1 MQTNN
6 YQDLLESE
14 HLERGRIQF
23 FPVRHHSP
31 TAAVLID
38 QYIIERRPEAI
49 LVEGPENFNGEL
61 SELALDHDFPIA
73 IYSYC
78 RSKHATSGVFY
89 PFNEHS
95 PEYVAIK
102 RGLEIG
108 SHVEFID
115 LPLHRFADHCNHN
128 HRYSD
133 GEINKSDLLGSLYER
148 FAVADFDALWDKLIE
163 SDNHLNFE
171 DYMRIA
177 HGICLNMRESVTLD
191 QETIVRETFMAAKI
205 LSCLETTKGNI
216 LVITGGFHSAG
227 ILQILREN
235 AAELPIEDPAILLET
250 PPLSSA
256 VADLQYGCTLT
267 PFSDK
272 RLDAYKGYEAGLPS
286 PGFYFQAWQDR
297 IQNKMQDTHSML
309 LSQAVAAL
317 RKKKQ
322 LISTADVITAQS
334 MAAGL
339 AALRGHKVIFRQD
352 LMDGITSAVAKDEL
366 SFENEHPLVCE
377 LRNIFRGSRQG
388 RLSSKTKLPPLT
400 LAIQTIMEQ
409 YQLTPTTSQNLFELN
424 LDIEIERSKS
434 QILHRLTNLNIAGI
448 SRIQFTGLTGDETG
462 QVIEKWE
469 IRQTPNFHASCIEAA
484 AWGATI
490 EEAVTNKIRER
501 INSSHSNSDTV
512 AMSLMQSCLM
522 ALTELSDEL
531 FEQMEDIVYTDCSL
545 LSVVAG
551 LGSMLDL
558 LYYQKI
564 FAVRPLEAIQALLK
578 LCFDRALW
586 LLEYQGTSAS
596 EEFVG
601 GIKLIV
607 EIVQFHAAKFKL
619 DSKIVANSLARA
631 RNQEGCSALIAGALA
646 GALWQLDAPE
656 EAQIAEGLLQFSLPE
671 QIGDFV
677 LGLLTLAG
685 NLAHSDFAIIET
697 INTIIEA
704 FSDPDF
710 LITVPSLLIAFSKY
724 SPREKALLLQNLL
737 KIQQG
742 NENTVEINLEI
753 DPERTF
759 KAMQVE
765 EKAQAI
771 IDRYGLRQP

>member
-1 MQTNN
+1 MQTSN
-6 YQDLLESE
+6 YQDLLRSE

-31 TAAVLID
+31 TAAVLLE
-38 QYIIERRPEAI
+38 QYILERRPEAI

-78 RSKHATSGVFY
+78 RNKHATSGVFY

-115 LPLHRFADHCNHN
+115 LPLHRFADICNHN

-133 GEINKSDLLGSLYER
+133 GEINKSDLLRSLYER

-171 DYMRIA
+171 DYLRIA
-177 HGICLNMRESVTLD
+177 HGICLNMREGVTLD

-205 LSCLETTKGNI
+205 LGCLETTKGNI

-235 AAELPIEDPAILLET
+235 AAELAIEGPANLLET
-250 PPLSSA
+250 PPLPSPA
-256 VADLQYGCTLT
+256 EDLQYGCTLT

-297 IQNKMQDTHSML
+297 VQNKMQDTHSML

-317 RKKKQ
+317 RRKKQ

-334 MAAGL
+334 MASGL
-339 AALRGHKVIFRQD
+339 AALRGHKVVFRQD
-352 LMDGITSAVAKDEL
+352 LIDGITSAVAKDEL
-366 SFENEHPLVCE
+366 SFEDEHPLVSE

-400 LAIQTIMEQ
+400 LAIQTVMEQ

-424 LDIEIERSKS
+424 LDIEIERRKS

-448 SRIQFTGLTGDETG
+448 TRMQFTGLTGDETG

-469 IRQTPNFHASCIEAA
+469 IRQAPNFHASCIEAA

-501 INSSHSNSDTV
+501 IDSSHSNSDTV

-522 ALTELSDEL
+522 ALTELSNEL
-531 FEQMEDIVYTDCSL
+531 FEQMEDIVCTDCSL

-564 FAVRPLEAIQALLK
+564 LAVRPLDAIQALLK

-646 GALWQLDAPE
+646 GALWQLDAGE
-656 EAQIAEGLLQFSLPE
+656 DAHIAEGLLQFSLPE

-685 NLAHSDFAIIET
+685 NLVHSDFAIIET

-710 LITVPSLLIAFSKY
+710 LITVPSLRIAFSKY
-724 SPREKALLLQNLL
+724 SPREKVLLLQNLL
-737 KIQQG
+737 KIQKG
-742 NENTVEINLEI
+742 NENTVEIDLEI

-759 KAMQVE
+759 KVMQVE
-765 EKAQAI
+765 EKAQII

>member
-6 YQDLLESE
+6 YLDLLESE

-31 TAAVLID
+31 AAAVLIE
-38 QYIIERRPEAI
+38 QYILERSPEAI
-49 LVEGPENFNGEL
+49 LVEGPENFNSEL
-61 SELALDHDFPIA
+61 SELTLDHDFPIA

-78 RSKHATSGVFY
+78 RSRHATSGVFY

-115 LPLHRFADHCNHN
+115 LPLHRFADICNHN

-133 GEINKSDLLGSLYER
+133 GEINKSDLLSSIYGR

-163 SDNHLNFE
+163 SDDRLNFE

-177 HGICLNMRESVTLD
+177 HGICLNMRESVALD
-191 QETIVRETFMAAKI
+191 QETTVRETFMAAKI
-205 LSCLETTKGNI
+205 LNCLKTTRGTI

-227 ILQILREN
+227 ILQILR
-235 AAELPIEDPAILLET
+235 DSDTET
-250 PPLSSA
+250 TADSSA
-256 VADLQYGCTLT
+256 NLVETIPVLQSTEDLQYGCTLT
-267 PFSDK
+267 PFSDR

-297 IQNKMQDTHSML
+297 LQNKMKNTHSTL
-309 LSQAVAAL
+309 LSKAVEAL
-317 RKKKQ
+317 RAKKQ

-334 MAAGL
+334 MASGL
-339 AALRGHKVIFRQD
+339 AALRGHKVVFRQD

-366 SFENEHPLVCE
+366 TFEDEHPLVNE

-388 RLSSKTKLPPLT
+388 KLSSKTKLPPLT

-409 YQLTPTTSQNLFELN
+409 HQLTPTSSPNLFELN
-424 LDIEIERSKS
+424 LDVETERCKS
-434 QILHRLTNLNIAGI
+434 QILHRLTNLNVAGI
-448 SRIQFTGLTGDETG
+448 SRRQFTGLAGDESG
-462 QVIEKWE
+462 RVIEQWE
-469 IRQTPNFHASCIEAA
+469 IRQASNFHASCIEAA

-501 INSSHSNSDTV
+501 ISSSHSNTDTV
-512 AMSLMQSCLM
+512 AISLMQSCLM

-531 FEQMEDIVYTDCSL
+531 FEQMEDIIYTDCSL
-545 LSVVAG
+545 LSVVSG
-551 LGSMLDL
+551 LGSILDL

-564 FAVRPLEAIQALLK
+564 FAVKPLEAIQALLK

-607 EIVQFHAAKFKL
+607 EIVQFHTAKFKL
-619 DSKIVANSLARA
+619 DSRIVANSLARA
-631 RNQEGCSALIAGALA
+631 RKQDGCSALIAGALA
-646 GALWQLDAPE
+646 GALWQLEAPKD
-656 EAQIAEGLLQFSLPE
+656 AQIAEGLLQFSLPE

-685 NLAHSDFAIIET
+685 NLVHSDFAIIET
-697 INTIIEA
+697 VNAIIEA
-704 FSDPDF
+704 YSDPDF
-710 LITVPSLLIAFSKY
+710 LITVPSLRIAFSKY
-724 SPREKALLLQNLL
+724 SPREKVLLLQNLL
-737 KIQQG
+737 KIQQIS
-742 NENTVEINLEI
+742 ENRVEVNLEV
-753 DPERTF
+753 DPERII
-759 KAMQVE
+759 KVMQVE

-771 IDRYGLRQP
+771 INRYGLRQP